1 MSTVGSVVR
10 LLADLAPAGRDDLAA
25 TFDVTT
31 GGRNFVWLGTDVE
44 PSALFGHRPGT
55 AVTGAVRSGNRV
67 DLAELLVGNL
77 LSQPAPASVVPVSS
91 SHRAEL
97 RRLGALDA
105 LHREEHLLRAGW
117 VWLSGRIEFDGGERS
132 VLLPLLSATVRVV
145 DRMTGTE
152 LHALGDTELT
162 PLAIGPDRARLEAT
176 VELGA
181 GGLSG
186 FRLNAQTLSKFPRL
200 LEWIHQTGQA
210 CGFDTLRV
218 MPPTHHPQ
226 TSRRT
231 RELVAVVGT
240 AVYLARDVR
249 GDDVATG
256 LRNWASTPGL
266 ESTAF
271 ARLLVPEQAVGGRE
285 PGDDRPDPPLPL
297 TAAQRNAVKR
307 ARRDPIVLVSGPPGS
322 GKSHTVAAVALDT
335 VAAGQSVLLA
345 TRSGH
350 AADVLAE
357 LLARQPGPQ
366 PIQFGGSRRRSEVA
380 AELAGGLR
388 TAMPDER
395 VADDERA
402 VATATRRWAWLH
414 ETVRSMLAL
423 EADAAA
429 AVVLDL
435 DSPMLHM
442 AAPGAFDPDAGID
455 LDELGRLIASAS
467 TPRTSRWRRWRARRA
482 ERRVR
487 TLAGAASD
495 APLDILAQAVALARG
510 RRAAATLAS
519 QGGTLIGTTWDELAR
534 AEESLRLA
542 SGALASDRARAGRAR
557 DASARRAVQDLAVAL
572 RASRAVRR
580 DHLRHIE
587 SPALLRALPLWV
599 GTLHDID
606 DLLPA
611 QPGLFDVV
619 ILDEASQIDL
629 PRAAAALLRA
639 RRAVIVG
646 DPRQLRHVSF
656 LAEATV
662 RAAVERHQLEPYSA
676 RLDVRRTSAFDAAA
690 GVAPVLWLDE
700 HFRSAP
706 HLIEFSS
713 RHFYDGAIHVAT
725 RHPRNESTDEID
737 LVPVGHTGA
746 SSIDKNGVNTAEV
759 DEAERQVRS
768 LVDRGFR
775 SIGVV
780 SPFRPQADA
789 LEAMLLQRFTLEQ
802 IERNG
807 LRVGTVHAFQGSERD
822 AMVVSLALVDGDNAS
837 RRRFVEDPNLF
848 NVMVTRARRHVV
860 VLSSLT
866 TPPPGLVADYL
877 AHASHGP
884 AEPVCE
890 ASTDRWISGLADEL
904 SHAGLRCR
912 TGYPVGRWRLD
923 LVVGDG
929 EEAVAVSCR
938 VHPSGPGV
946 HIDRHLQVTRA
957 GWRTLEGWP
966 SRFDHDPVRA
976 AVSLAAEAR
985 RAPGRR

>member
-1 MSTVGSVVR
+1 VSTVGSIVR
-10 LLADLAPAGRDDLAA
+10 LLADLAPTGRDDLAA
-25 TFDVTT
+25 MFDVTT
-31 GGRNFVWLGTDVE
+31 GGRNFVWLGTDIE
-44 PSALFGHRPGT
+44 PSTLFGHRQGS
-55 AVTGAVRSGNRV
+55 AVPRAVRSGNSG
-67 DLAELLVGNL
+67 DLADLLIGNL
-77 LSQPAPASVVPVSS
+77 LGQPTPASIVPVASA
-91 SHRAEL
+91 HRGEL

-117 VWLSGRIEFDGGERS
+117 VWLSGRIEVDGAERS
-132 VLLPLLSATVRVV
+132 VLLPLLSTTVRVV
-145 DRMTGTE
+145 DRISGTE

-162 PLAIGPDRARLEAT
+162 PLATGPDRARLESTAA
-176 VELGA
+176 LGA

-186 FRLNAQTLSKFPRL
+186 FRLTAQTLSKFPRL
-200 LEWIHQTGQA
+200 LEWIHLVSAA
-210 CGFDTLRV
+210 CGFETVRV
-218 MPPTHHPQ
+218 MPPSHSPHT
-226 TSRRT
+226 TRRAG
-231 RELVAVVGT
+231 ELVAVVGA

-249 GDDVATG
+249 GDDIATG
-256 LRNWASTPGL
+256 LRNWAATPGL
-266 ESTAF
+266 ERTAF
-271 ARLLVPEQAVGGRE
+271 AQLLVPDQAVGGSA
-285 PGDDRPDPPLPL
+285 PGNNRPDPPLPL
-297 TAAQRNAVKR
+297 TAAQHNAVRR

-322 GKSHTVAAVALDT
+322 GKSHTVAAIALDA

-357 LLARQPGPQ
+357 LLARQPGPH

-380 AELAGGLR
+380 AELAGGLQ
-388 TAMPDER
+388 TGVPDDR

-402 VATATRRWAWLH
+402 VATATQRCGWLH
-414 ETVRSMLAL
+414 DTVRSMLAL
-423 EADAAA
+423 EAEAADA
-429 AVVLDL
+429 VTLDA
-435 DSPMLHM
+435 DSPLLHQ
-442 AAPGAFDPDAGID
+442 AAPHAFDPDAGVD
-455 LDELGRLIASAS
+455 LHELGQLITRASA
-467 TPRTSRWRRWRARRA
+467 PRTSRWRRWRAQRV
-482 ERRVR
+482 EQRVR
-487 TLAGAASD
+487 ALAGAASET
-495 APLDILAQAVALARG
+495 PLDILDQAVALARG

-542 SGALASDRARAGRAR
+542 SGALASDQARAGRAR

-587 SPALLRALPLWV
+587 SDALLRALPLWV

-611 QPGLFDVV
+611 QPGLFDLV

-629 PRAAAALLRA
+629 PRAATALLRA
-639 RRAVIVG
+639 RRSVVVG

-656 LAEATV
+656 LAEAGV
-662 RAAVERHQLEPYSA
+662 QAAVERHGLGPYSA
-676 RLDVRRTSAFDAAA
+676 RLDVRRASAFDAAA

-713 RHFYDGAIHVAT
+713 QRFYDGTIHVAT

-737 LVPVGHTGA
+737 LIPVDAADGGA
-746 SSIDKNGVNTAEV
+746 ARTGVNEAEV
-759 DEAERQVRS
+759 DEAERQVRA
-768 LVDRGFR
+768 LVDHGFR

-802 IERNG
+802 IEQYG

-848 NVMVTRARRHVV
+848 NVMVTRARQHMV

-866 TPPPGLVADYL
+866 APPPGLVADFLVY
-877 AHASHGP
+877 AGHGP
-884 AEPVCE
+884 AAPGCE
-890 ASTDRWISGLADEL
+890 TSPDRWTAALADEL
-904 SHAGLRCR
+904 SQAGLRCR

-929 EEAVAVSCR
+929 DDAVAVACR
-938 VHPSGPGV
+938 VHPQGPGV
-946 HIDRHLQVTRA
+946 HIERHLQVTRA

-976 AVSLAAEAR
+976 AVALAAEAR
-985 RAPGRR
+985 RVPGRR